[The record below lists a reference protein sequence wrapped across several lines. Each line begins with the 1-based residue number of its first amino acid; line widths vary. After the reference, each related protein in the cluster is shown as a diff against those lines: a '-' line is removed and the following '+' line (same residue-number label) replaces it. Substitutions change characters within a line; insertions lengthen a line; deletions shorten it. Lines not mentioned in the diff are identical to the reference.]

1 MEDELHRIAPHQA
14 LVHSLPVSIGGGVGG
29 RRTARA
35 RARLAKL
42 GAQIRAGML
51 GGLVTSGR
59 SCTVGLAGPAPAFST
74 HRRHVRTSRY
84 NRPRPRSRH
93 RLDSATVIM
102 ASLLRQIV
110 AGPRARHAEA
120 GLDLCYVTDNIIATS
135 GPSGTYPQRAY
146 RNPLDSL
153 VKFLDSKHGD
163 DWAIWE
169 FRAEGTGYPD
179 SEVYDRVYHY
189 PFPDHH
195 PPPFALIPN
204 IMASMR
210 NWLHAKKG
218 RVVVVHCKAGKGR
231 SGTASCSYLISEEGW
246 PVHKAL
252 QRFTER
258 RMRPNMGKGVSIPS
272 QLRWIGYVDR
282 WAKHGK
288 LYVERQVEV
297 LEVHCWGLRDGVK
310 IQVEG
315 FVEDG
320 KLIKNFHTFT
330 RDEREVVRGEVKTTG
345 MAQAVQE
352 VMYKNGWGSAA
363 GKKDPKSTQDSQ
375 NASTASVNTQDKQ
388 DKQDRPSSV
397 DGAAVSRRASNES
410 LPFGTGDVVFRP
422 TKRVVLPTN
431 DINIDVERR
440 NNAAFD
446 LTMVTAVAH
455 VWFNAYF
462 EGNGPEQGGNADVS
476 GMFQIEWDAMDGIK
490 GSSRKGTQAFERI
503 AVVWRALSADEGR
516 PGVIITEPREGE
528 EVHQSG
534 PANWKGAKGI
544 EPSEGKDL
552 GLRTASPET
561 SEANLSKANSI
572 RSENGQNPT
581 IVTAPGRKDDN
592 ESDTTGLRSHGPNGE
607 DIVQEP
613 VSARPSAEVSASASR
628 SGVTASQPLPPSH
641 TDSTTDTDTKDRS
654 LGHDDGSH
662 NVGDHPAGIV
672 QGLKY
677 HVSGAAS
684 TGELPDGR
692 PESEMKTVQ
701 EHVLGHLGKMKS
713 SS

>member
-1 MEDELHRIAPHQA
+1 
-14 LVHSLPVSIGGGVGG
+14 
-29 RRTARA
+29 
-35 RARLAKL
+35 
-42 GAQIRAGML
+42 
-51 GGLVTSGR
+51 
-59 SCTVGLAGPAPAFST
+59 
-74 HRRHVRTSRY
+74 
-84 NRPRPRSRH
+84 
-93 RLDSATVIM
+93 M

-153 VKFLDSKHGD
+153 VKFLDSKHGE

-210 NWLHAKKG
+210 NWLHEKKG

-310 IQVEG
+310 IQIEG

-330 RDEREVVRGEVKTTG
+330 RDEREIVRGEVKTTG

-352 VMYKNGWGSAA
+352 VMYKNGWGSAG
-363 GKKDPKSTQDSQ
+363 GKKDAKSTQGSENVSRTSLEQ
-375 NASTASVNTQDKQ
+375 QQQQQAQEQDKQ
-388 DKQDRPSSV
+388 
-397 DGAAVSRRASNES
+397 GATTASKRNSQES
-410 LPFGTGDVVFRP
+410 LPLGTGDVVFRP
-422 TKRVVLPTN
+422 AKRVVLPTN

-455 VWFNAYF
+455 VWFNSFF
-462 EGNGPEQGGNADVS
+462 EGNGPEQAGKADGS
-476 GMFQIEWDAMDGIK
+476 GIFTIEWDAMDGIK

-503 AVVWRALSADEGR
+503 AVVWRALSEEEGR
-516 PGVIITEPREGE
+516 PGVIITEPGEGE
-528 EVHQSG
+528 AVPQSR
-534 PANWKGAKGI
+534 PADWKGAKGV
-544 EPSEGKDL
+544 EPSESKDL
-552 GLRTASPET
+552 GLRTASPD
-561 SEANLSKANSI
+561 SAEANLSKANSV
-572 RSENGQNPT
+572 RSQNDKRPNL
-581 IVTAPGRKDDN
+581 VSAPGRKDSDD
-592 ESDTTGLRSHGPNGE
+592 SDTKDVRSHGPNGE
-607 DIVQEP
+607 EIVPEP
-613 VSARPSAEVSASASR
+613 KLSTGPSGTGGASGADTLHAIPPSQSDGATDTESAS
-628 SGVTASQPLPPSH
+628 
-641 TDSTTDTDTKDRS
+641 TTRGMK
-654 LGHDDGSH
+654 DGSH
-662 NVGDHPAGIV
+662 KSGGPIEAI
-672 QGLKY
+672 KY
-677 HVSGAAS
+677 HVSGAVS
-684 TGELPDGR
+684 TNDLPDGR
-692 PESEMKTVQ
+692 PESEMKNIK
-701 EHVLGHLGKMKS
+701 EHALGHLARKKPEP
-713 SS
+713 

>member
-1 MEDELHRIAPHQA
+1 
-14 LVHSLPVSIGGGVGG
+14 
-29 RRTARA
+29 
-35 RARLAKL
+35 
-42 GAQIRAGML
+42 
-51 GGLVTSGR
+51 
-59 SCTVGLAGPAPAFST
+59 
-74 HRRHVRTSRY
+74 
-84 NRPRPRSRH
+84 
-93 RLDSATVIM
+93 M
-102 ASLLRQIV
+102 ASLLRQLV

-179 SEVYDRVYHY
+179 SEVYGRVYHY

-210 NWLHAKKG
+210 NWLHEKEG

-252 QRFTER
+252 DRFTER

-272 QLRWIGYVDR
+272 QLRWIDYVDR

-288 LYVERQVEV
+288 LYVERQVEI

-310 IQVEG
+310 IQIEG

-330 RDEREVVRGEVKTTG
+330 RDEREIVRGEVKTTG

-352 VMYKNGWGSAA
+352 VMYKNGFGPSKTSEGPKNGS
-363 GKKDPKSTQDSQ
+363 T
-375 NASTASVNTQDKQ
+375 
-388 DKQDRPSSV
+388 SSLEQQQQSNV
-397 DGAAVSRRASNES
+397 DGATTAEPRSSRES
-410 LPFGTGDVVFRP
+410 LPTGTGDVVFRP
-422 TKRVVLPTN
+422 SKRVVLPTN

-440 NNAAFD
+440 NKAAFD

-455 VWFNAYF
+455 VWFNTYF
-462 EGNGPEQGGNADVS
+462 EGNGPEQNGNVDQS
-476 GMFQIEWDAMDGIK
+476 GIFEIAWEAMDGIK

-503 AVVWRALSADEGR
+503 AVVWRALSSEEGR
-516 PGVIITEPREGE
+516 PGVVITEPKEGE
-528 EVHQSG
+528 PVQQAE
-534 PANWKGAKGI
+534 PADWRGTKGV
-544 EPSEGKDL
+544 EPSEDKDL
-552 GLRTASPET
+552 GVRTASPPNEK
-561 SEANLSKANSI
+561 SDISRANSV
-572 RSENGQNPT
+572 RSENKKGTT
-581 IVTAPGRKDDN
+581 IVEAPGRRDSGD
-592 ESDTTGLRSHGPNGE
+592 SDTKHVRPHGPNGE
-607 DIVQEP
+607 KVLMEP
-613 VSARPSAEVSASASR
+613 NGSASR
-628 SGVTASQPLPPSH
+628 TSTDAIRSGPTTAISNPTQPDRPDNSSYAAS
-641 TDSTTDTDTKDRS
+641 DSRS
-654 LGHDDGSH
+654 ADQPTGSH
-662 NVGDHPAGIV
+662 QSGGHIGGIAES
-672 QGLKY
+672 LKY
-677 HVSGAAS
+677 HVSGAAH
-684 TGELPDGR
+684 TNDLPDGK
-692 PESEMKTVQ
+692 PESEMKDAK
-701 EHVLGHLGKMKS
+701 EHGLGHMHFGKKKTS
-713 SS
+713 S

>member
-1 MEDELHRIAPHQA
+1 MVRKKP
-14 LVHSLPVSIGGGVGG
+14 
-29 RRTARA
+29 RRR
-35 RARLAKL
+35 
-42 GAQIRAGML
+42 
-51 GGLVTSGR
+51 R
-59 SCTVGLAGPAPAFST
+59 SQTILIHCQ
-74 HRRHVRTSRY
+74 
-84 NRPRPRSRH
+84 
-93 RLDSATVIM
+93 

-110 AGPRARHAEA
+110 AGPRARHPEA

-153 VKFLDSKHGD
+153 VKFLDSKHGE

-179 SEVYDRVYHY
+179 SEVYNRVYHY

-210 NWLHAKKG
+210 NWLHEKDG

-252 QRFTER
+252 NRFTER

-288 LYVERQVEV
+288 LYVEKQVEI

-310 IQVEG
+310 IQIEG
-315 FVEDG
+315 FVDDG

-330 RDEREVVRGEVKTTG
+330 KDEREIVRGEVKTTG

-352 VMYKNGWGSAA
+352 VMYKNGFGPSQS
-363 GKKDPKSTQDSQ
+363 KKDVSSAQKDGSK
-375 NASTASVNTQDKQ
+375 NASSSSLDKP
-388 DKQDRPSSV
+388 DNL
-397 DGAAVSRRASNES
+397 DGAAASRKTSQES

-422 TKRVVLPTN
+422 AKRVVLPTN

-440 NNAAFD
+440 NKAAFD

-462 EGNGPEQGGNADVS
+462 EGHGPEKNGNADES
-476 GMFQIEWDAMDGIK
+476 GIFEIDWEAMDGIK

-503 AVVWRALSADEGR
+503 AVVWRALSANEGR
-516 PGVIITEPREGE
+516 PGIVITEPKEGE
-528 EVHQSG
+528 EVHQ
-534 PANWKGAKGI
+534 PAAADWRGAQGV
-544 EPSEGKDL
+544 EPGEGKDL
-552 GLRTASPET
+552 GVRTGSPTDSQADISRAS
-561 SEANLSKANSI
+561 SV
-572 RSENGQNPT
+572 RSENKKSDV
-581 IVTAPGRKDDN
+581 IAKAPGRDSSD
-592 ESDTTGLRSHGPNGE
+592 SDTQHVRSHGPNGE
-607 DIVQEP
+607 EILN
-613 VSARPSAEVSASASR
+613 APSPWTNAEASGSGPAASASDPVLP
-628 SGVTASQPLPPSH
+628 SQTDGTSSTASDSRPQDPESH
-641 TDSTTDTDTKDRS
+641 RDG
-654 LGHDDGSH
+654 GHVEKVTGS
-662 NVGDHPAGIV
+662 
-672 QGLKY
+672 LKY

-684 TGELPDGR
+684 TSDLPDGK
-692 PESEMKTVQ
+692 PEHDMKNAK
-701 EHVLGHLGKMKS
+701 EHGLGHLHMGKKKS

>member
-1 MEDELHRIAPHQA
+1 
-14 LVHSLPVSIGGGVGG
+14 
-29 RRTARA
+29 
-35 RARLAKL
+35 
-42 GAQIRAGML
+42 
-51 GGLVTSGR
+51 
-59 SCTVGLAGPAPAFST
+59 
-74 HRRHVRTSRY
+74 
-84 NRPRPRSRH
+84 
-93 RLDSATVIM
+93 M
-102 ASLLRQIV
+102 ASLLRQLV
-110 AGPRARHAEA
+110 AGPRARHPEA

-179 SEVYDRVYHY
+179 SEVYNRVYHY

-210 NWLHAKKG
+210 NWLHEKKG

-246 PVHKAL
+246 PMQKAL
-252 QRFTER
+252 DRFTER

-282 WAKHGK
+282 WTKHGK
-288 LYVERQVEV
+288 IYVERQVEV

-310 IQVEG
+310 IQIEG

-330 RDEREVVRGEVKTTG
+330 RDEREIVRGEVKTTG

-352 VMYKNGWGSAA
+352 VMYKNGFGPSKTNEGSKNSSTLSLEQQNNNDGTAA
-363 GKKDPKSTQDSQ
+363 ERKT
-375 NASTASVNTQDKQ
+375 
-388 DKQDRPSSV
+388 SS
-397 DGAAVSRRASNES
+397 ES
-410 LPFGTGDVVFRP
+410 LPLGTGDVVFRP
-422 TKRVVLPTN
+422 SKRVVLPTN

-440 NNAAFD
+440 NKAAFD

-455 VWFNAYF
+455 VWFNTYF
-462 EGNGPEQGGNADVS
+462 EGNGPEQKGNADES
-476 GMFQIEWDAMDGIK
+476 GMFEISWDAMDGIK

-516 PGVIITEPREGE
+516 PGVLITEPKEGE
-528 EVHQSG
+528 PVRQAQ
-534 PANWKGAKGI
+534 PADWRGTQGV

-552 GLRTASPET
+552 GVRRASPT
-561 SEANLSKANSI
+561 NTQSDISRANSV
-572 RSENGQNPT
+572 RSENKKNTT
-581 IVTAPGRKDDN
+581 IVSAPGRRDSED
-592 ESDTTGLRSHGPNGE
+592 SDTRDVRSHGPNGE
-607 DIVQEP
+607 SVLAEP
-613 VSARPSAEVSASASR
+613 SDSTVSAKASE
-628 SGVTASQPLPPSH
+628 SGPATASTDGTLPSQIQSSNGNTTASKSELLGQGSESH
-641 TDSTTDTDTKDRS
+641 HTGVVSEVAKD
-654 LGHDDGSH
+654 
-662 NVGDHPAGIV
+662 I
-672 QGLKY
+672 KY
-677 HVSGAAS
+677 HISGAVS
-684 TGELPDGR
+684 TGELPDGK
-692 PESEMKTVQ
+692 PENEMKDAK
-701 EHVLGHLGKMKS
+701 EHGLGHLAFGKKKTS
-713 SS
+713 S